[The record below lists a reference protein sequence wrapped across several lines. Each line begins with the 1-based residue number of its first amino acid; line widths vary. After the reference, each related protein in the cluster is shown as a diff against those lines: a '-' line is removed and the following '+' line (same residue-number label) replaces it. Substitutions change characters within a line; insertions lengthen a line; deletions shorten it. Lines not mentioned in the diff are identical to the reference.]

1 MQLLDSLTAVP
12 APLES
17 DPDGVFRVTGT
28 RVRLDTVL
36 TAFHQGSSAEEIV
49 LKFPSLRLT
58 DVYSVITY
66 YLWRRQEVDEYLQQ
80 RRALIVERPEEYAW
94 SRRQDYLGIH
104 KMVARVE
111 NRRIGP
117 AACRPAREELR

>member
-1 MQLLDSLTAVP
+1 MQFLDSLTAVP

-28 RVRLDTVL
+28 RVRLDTIL
-36 TAFHQGSSAEEIV
+36 TAFQQGSSAEEIV

-66 YLWRRQEVDEYLQQ
+66 YLWHRQEVDEYLQRRCELAESVQAENEARFPSQGIRQ
-80 RRALIVERPEEYAW
+80 RLLD
-94 SRRQDYLGIH
+94 RRG
-104 KMVARVE
+104 A
-111 NRRIGP
+111 GS
-117 AACRPAREELR
+117 